1 MQPAQGSFHGFGR
14 KQALLIFNK
23 KLGGKA
29 EHLAFGRFNKGP
41 VTNRLARTK
50 PGIKR
55 KGMTKALSAKLEGVV
70 DLVGVALGD
79 VGLNGGNVAGV
90 VVFAKTSAYIKKACG
105 ALVLRQCAYARLK
118 PFNHLLIASPFALA
132 KGEGFKQ

>member
-14 KQALLIFNK
+14 KQALLILYK

-29 EHLAFGRFNKGP
+29 EHLAFGRFNKGS

-55 KGMTKALSAKLEGVV
+55 KGVTKALSAKLEGVV
-70 DLVGVALGD
+70 DLVGVALGN

-90 VVFAKTSAYIKKACG
+90 VVFAKASACIKKACS
-105 ALVLRQCAYARLK
+105 ALVLGHGIRARLK
-118 PFNHLLIASPFALA
+118 PFNHLLIA
-132 KGEGFKQ
+132 